1 MEIVEFPKTASLQGW
16 MVNVSE
22 EEALRL
28 IHSLTTQLLYKN
40 ANKDR
45 EEFYTKDDKYFSIA
59 ILFEVEKTNARS

>member
-1 MEIVEFPKTASLQGW
+1 